1 MPKAPQ
7 RRTPVTP
14 DELTRRNVARAEKR
28 RALYLADVIEELP
41 PKPYISAIR
50 YHAFTPDEHDLFV
63 AFFAEAMWHAATS
76 GATKAD
82 VHWLDK
88 LQGDLRACLS
98 AHPRFVQ
105 CLDGWLPMRVALLA
119 HELEPMHVPA
129 VVEHVEQEFRL
140 GAKSAGLL
148 VGDIIR
154 YVKHRPRLL
163 ELLHGILADCR
174 TRGADD
180 PLHLC
185 HAYDVRVQFWKPDS
199 SMRILLKR
207 RVEVPF

>member
-14 DELTRRNVARAEKR
+14 DELARRNVARAEKR
-28 RALYLADVIEELP
+28 RALYLADVIEKLP

-76 GATKAD
+76 GSPKAD

-119 HELEPMHVPA
+119 HELEPRHVPA
-129 VVEHVEQEFRL
+129 STAYIQEQLRVGTQ
-140 GAKSAGLL
+140 GAGIYI
-148 VGDIIR
+148 GDIIR
-154 YVKHRPRLL
+154 YVKHR
-163 ELLHGILADCR
+163 ELLHRLVEDALSVCR
-174 TRGADD
+174 GVAPDD

-199 SMRILLKR
+199 SMRILLNR
-207 RVEVPF
+207 RIEVPF